1 MMNEDKYNGWNDD
14 GGLQPIEKCPFC
26 GGSAKLCD
34 NGFEAPIIDPESGAY
49 VDMEISEGDIFWCEC
64 ESCGAM
70 TQGEDTPE
78 DSISK
83 WNTRVD

>member
-1 MMNEDKYNGWNDD
+1 MNEDKYNGWNDD
-14 GGLQPIEKCPFC
+14 GGLQPIEKCPCC

>member
-1 MMNEDKYNGWNDD
+1 MNEDKYNGWNDD

-49 VDMEISEGDIFWCEC
+49 VDMEISEGDIFWSEC